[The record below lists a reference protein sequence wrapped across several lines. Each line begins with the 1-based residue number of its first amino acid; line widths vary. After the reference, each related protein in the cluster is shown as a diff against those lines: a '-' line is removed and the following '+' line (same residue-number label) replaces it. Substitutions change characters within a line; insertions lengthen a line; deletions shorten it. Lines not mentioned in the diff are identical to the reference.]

1 MVHLAIL
8 LSCQQVGCVCVCFGS
23 KGLVVMEN
31 CLAAQGV
38 YKGPPELKAFLVVLP
53 LCNFVASPPAV
64 SLSVKFEASILMAK
78 MTWL

>member
-1 MVHLAIL
+1 M
-8 LSCQQVGCVCVCFGS
+8 
-23 KGLVVMEN
+23 MEN

-53 LCNFVASPPAV
+53 LYNFVASPPAV